1 VRPRRGAG
9 LANTVPAWPARG
21 GLGLAICVRTVRSGH
36 GVGFQGV
43 GADGLT
49 AATAS
54 TVRLT
59 VRRSG
64 VAKPLAGFDFSADAD
79 GADDADDVSAPAPA
93 AKRPANH
100 DLVGLY
106 DYAVLYGLK
115 RSALVTKDLP
125 HISELHKIHYARY
138 PQANVKPV
146 AMISQY
152 DDLADEL
159 FADVQ
164 KTIGP

>member
-1 VRPRRGAG
+1 MDGPEP
-9 LANTVPAWPARG
+9 NWPKYFLLTHAIE
-21 GLGLAICVRTVRSGH
+21 LAIK
-36 GVGFQGV
+36 
-43 GADGLT
+43 AYI
-49 AATAS
+49 AS
-54 TVRLT
+54 REDI
-59 VRRSG
+59 G
-64 VAKPLAGFDFSADAD
+64 
-79 GADDADDVSAPAPA
+79 APAPA

-125 HISELHKIHYARY
+125 HISDLHQVHYARY

-164 KTIGP
+164 KAIGP